1 MKDRILQIMHREGL
15 TPAKFAEVINIQ
27 RSAMSHIMNGRN
39 NPSLDVVTKILDKYS
54 YVDPDWLLYGKG
66 EMTRKNTSLSPAMLQ
81 PDLFSTIIPQKTPVI
96 SSKNTMGVPE
106 KRRDME
112 VEKSPNTIKQTVQEP
127 IVIKKIETRNVNKIM
142 IFYSDNTYETF
153 IPEKIKK
160 D

>member
-27 RSAMSHIMNGRN
+27 RSAMSHIMTERN
-39 NPSLDVVTKILDKYS
+39 NPSLDVVMKILERFP
-54 YVDPDWLLYGKG
+54 YVDPDWLLHGKG
-66 EMTRKNTSLSPAMLQ
+66 EMVRKNKAVPTMQA
-81 PDLFSTIIPQKTPVI
+81 DLFSNIPKKTSVI
-96 SSKNTMGVPE
+96 PPKSTVVPE
-106 KRRDME
+106 KRKE
-112 VEKSPNTIKQTVQEP
+112 IEIEKPQNIIKQTVQEP
-127 IVIKKIETRNVNKIM
+127 IIIQKIETKNVNKIM